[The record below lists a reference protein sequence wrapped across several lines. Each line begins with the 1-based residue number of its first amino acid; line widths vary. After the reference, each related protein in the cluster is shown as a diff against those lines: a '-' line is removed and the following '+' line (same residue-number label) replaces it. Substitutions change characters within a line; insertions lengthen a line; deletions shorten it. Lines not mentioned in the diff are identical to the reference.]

1 MLDAG
6 MTVRLPSHE
15 QGLSQAEEYLL
26 LEENGEARRIRFH
39 DYDEIFAVPGL
50 YETVFSDMLR
60 CVSPEV
66 VAALLGT
73 ALERAGQSAAELS
86 VLDLGAGNG
95 LVGKAL
101 RGLGVRSVVAV
112 DILEEAAAAARR
124 DRPEVYDRYH
134 VGDVRE
140 LPADVERDLAERGI
154 NCLVCVAALGFG
166 DIPPSAFEAAYQKVA
181 PGGWVVFNIKDEFL
195 TGGGSAFARLIRTM
209 IDDGRL
215 TVHRQHTYQHRL
227 AVTGEPLRYV
237 AIVARK
243 DVISR

>member
-1 MLDAG
+1 MLRAG
-6 MTVRLPSHE
+6 ITVRLPKHE

-26 LEENGEARRIRFH
+26 LQENGRARRIRFH

-66 VAALLGT
+66 VAELLGT
-73 ALERAGQSAAELS
+73 ALGGAGQKAADLS

-101 RGLGVRSVVAV
+101 RGIGVRSVVAV
-112 DILEEAAAAARR
+112 DILEAAAVAALR

-134 VGDVRE
+134 VGDVRN
-140 LPADVERDLAERGI
+140 LPADVEQDLAGRGI

-166 DIPPSAFEAAYQKVA
+166 DIPPSAFEAAYHKVA
-181 PGGWVVFNIKDEFL
+181 PDGWVVFNIKESFL
-195 TGGGSAFARLIRTM
+195 NGGGSEFARLIRAM

-215 TVHRQHTYQHRL
+215 LVRQRHTYQHRL
-227 AVTGEPLRYV
+227 AVDGEPLRYT

-243 DVISR
+243 AATSR